1 MRFMKGEADKHRR
14 GVMIAKTTLETGKE
28 MTGWEK
34 KTLKREGANERD
46 AVQVWR
52 ENQGGQ
58 QEGEQNSW
66 GKKGQNKAQKAG
78 KHTDAPDS

>member
-1 MRFMKGEADKHRR
+1 MKGEADKHRR

-52 ENQGGQ
+52 ENPTGEEHKQG
-58 QEGEQNSW
+58 ETEH
-66 GKKGQNKAQKAG
+66 KTPQKPR
-78 KHTDAPDS
+78 KHIEH